1 MMLRGFDV
9 FLSAFHVIEPMSD
22 LVVKLNCNDCI
33 LHIFIK
39 ITLSKTVLLL
49 FLFLLN
55 PEVQLALSVAVG
67 GWATLCIL
75 IISNTFYMNFVV

>member
-9 FLSAFHVIEPMSD
+9 VLSAFHVIEPMSD

-33 LHIFIK
+33 LHIFMK
-39 ITLSKTVLLL
+39 ITLFKTVFLL

-55 PEVQLALSVAVG
+55 LEVLLALSVADG
-67 GWATLCIL
+67 G
-75 IISNTFYMNFVV
+75 